1 MNHGTIEK
9 FYSKPNPLFTPNPH
23 RAYNRTMKPIRPHP
37 NPKDASQV
45 EVLTGMGAS
54 PEYIA
59 AHLHITPEELQ
70 QHYPKPLAHGLE
82 EANLRVAQ
90 AFFEMATSK
99 EYPQMTLA
107 WMKMRARWTDAPPS
121 TSTEEDNVE
130 IEEVRQKL
138 LKLINRAPNAG

>member
-1 MNHGTIEK
+1 
-9 FYSKPNPLFTPNPH
+9 
-23 RAYNRTMKPIRPHP
+23 
-37 NPKDASQV
+37 
-45 EVLTGMGAS
+45 MGATR
-54 PEYIA
+54 EYIA
-59 AHLHITPEELQ
+59 HHLSLTLPELE
-70 QHYPKPLAHGLE
+70 QHYARSLRMGEE

-99 EYPQMTLA
+99 EHPQMTLA
-107 WMKMRARWTDAPPS
+107 WMKMRARWTDSPAP